1 MNFLFGLVSLVVI
14 VYLFLYFRPREK
26 ESLIVM
32 GLSCVSGLIHTFTNP
47 ASTVFVALVL
57 AVLQAAMVLCCF
69 VEFKDEYLRR
79 KKKRK
84 AFRANMPSV
93 QKDEGCVTA

>member
-32 GLSCVSGLIHTFTNP
+32 SLSCISGLIHMFTNP
-47 ASTVFVALVL
+47 ASTVFMALVL
-57 AVLQAAMVLCCF
+57 AILQATMVVCCF

-79 KKKRK
+79 KRKRK
-84 AFRANMPSV
+84 AFRANMSRV
-93 QKDEGCVTA
+93 SEDGGCVTA